1 MSQNPTLQCHVS
13 TSIASSLDRLPLE
26 LLHMICASLDFQTL
40 SRLSCTTLRNK
51 ATVESLPAYRDFM
64 KYAPHTLSALA
75 KTRLIAVHSSAKF
88 HANLR
93 SANCV
98 SCGKYGA
105 FLFLPTCERCCN
117 QCLWRN
123 QSLWVIP
130 ESVAR
135 KCFDLTTTSGNDTSH
150 VQHTR
155 RVLCCP
161 YISRRGRQRLLS
173 VKSVKNLAI
182 SVHGSEDKVAK
193 LVPAKPIVGYPGIS
207 VALYYKYKWLLEAP
221 LKPFSTDPSK
231 RPREEKAPNDEWHGT
246 ASIHFPSLSPPNSVE
261 AGNWCYGCKHT
272 SDAYRSAQLSS
283 HMISEI
289 VPPGFS
295 PYFWFQGTVNP
306 ARSTSEHLHHIQHC
320 YGVQQLIARGDN
332 NYY

>member
-1 MSQNPTLQCHVS
+1 
-13 TSIASSLDRLPLE
+13 
-26 LLHMICASLDFQTL
+26 MICASLDFQTL
-40 SRLSCTTLRNK
+40 SRLSCTPLRNK
-51 ATVESLPAYRDFM
+51 AIVESLPAYRDFM

-123 QSLWVIP
+123 QSLWVIRSFQSQWP
-130 ESVAR
+130 GSAS
-135 KCFDLTTTSGNDTSH
+135 TSQRQLETIPVMYSIPGEYFVGH
-150 VQHTR
+150 
-155 RVLCCP
+155 

-173 VKSVKNLAI
+173 VKSVRNLAI
-182 SVHGSEDKVAK
+182 SIHGSEEKVAK

-221 LKPFSTDPSK
+221 LKPFSTDPLK

-295 PYFWFQGTVNP
+295 PYFWFQGTLNR
-306 ARSTSEHLHHIQHC
+306 ARSTSEHLHHIQHY

-332 NYY
+332 SYY